1 MDKYAYWIFTEYST
15 IKIKYDQK
23 KLVFSMRGQSIWS
36 YILGEFLQDMLRKQ
50 RT

>member
-1 MDKYAYWIFTEYST
+1 MHTGFSLSST

-23 KLVFSMRGQSIWS
+23 KKSVFSMRGQSIWS

-50 RT
+50 RA